1 MTNHRGY
8 GRNTVGNSA
17 DSDHE
22 LEQGSDETMEM
33 PLFPLNVVLFP
44 GMFLP
49 LHIFEPR
56 YREMV
61 EHCLETK
68 SPFGV
73 ALIRDGQEVGDAAT
87 PCEIGTAARI
97 AKVQRMPDG
106 RMNISTV
113 GTQRFRIESVDY
125 SRSYAVAQ
133 VRHYPIVNAATQSA
147 GELMQRVRPK
157 VYTYMEML
165 EKATQQKLNLNRQLP
180 QDPKMLA
187 FMVAIALQ
195 VNNEDKQALLEL
207 PGIPDMLAREQRLLA
222 REIMFIQ
229 HMLDT
234 QSEIQT
240 MNMGPTGYIF
250 PN

>member
-1 MTNHRGY
+1 
-8 GRNTVGNSA
+8 
-17 DSDHE
+17 
-22 LEQGSDETMEM
+22 MEM

-61 EHCLETK
+61 EHCVETK

-87 PCEIGTAARI
+87 PCDIGTAARI

-133 VRHYPIVNAATQSA
+133 VRHYPIVNRPP
-147 GELMQRVRPK
+147 GQRANSCNACGPRSMRTWRCWRRP
-157 VYTYMEML
+157 
-165 EKATQQKLNLNRQLP
+165 RS
-180 QDPKMLA
+180 
-187 FMVAIALQ
+187 
-195 VNNEDKQALLEL
+195 
-207 PGIPDMLAREQRLLA
+207 R
-222 REIMFIQ
+222 
-229 HMLDT
+229 
-234 QSEIQT
+234 S
-240 MNMGPTGYIF
+240 
-250 PN
+250 

>member
-1 MTNHRGY
+1 
-8 GRNTVGNSA
+8 
-17 DSDHE
+17 
-22 LEQGSDETMEM
+22 
-33 PLFPLNVVLFP
+33 
-44 GMFLP
+44 
-49 LHIFEPR
+49 
-56 YREMV
+56 
-61 EHCLETK
+61 
-68 SPFGV
+68 
-73 ALIRDGQEVGDAAT
+73 
-87 PCEIGTAARI
+87 
-97 AKVQRMPDG
+97 
-106 RMNISTV
+106 
-113 GTQRFRIESVDY
+113 
-125 SRSYAVAQ
+125 
-133 VRHYPIVNAATQSA
+133 
-147 GELMQRVRPK
+147 
-157 VYTYMEML
+157 ML

-234 QSEIQT
+234 HSEIQT

>member
-1 MTNHRGY
+1 
-8 GRNTVGNSA
+8 
-17 DSDHE
+17 
-22 LEQGSDETMEM
+22 MEM

-61 EHCLETK
+61 EHCVETK

-87 PCEIGTAARI
+87 PCDIGTAARI

-133 VRHYPIVNAATQSA
+133 VRHYPIVKHGHPVSGRTHATRAAQGLCVHGDVGEGHAAEAEPESTASARPQDAGLHGRHCAA
-147 GELMQRVRPK
+147 GEQ
-157 VYTYMEML
+157 
-165 EKATQQKLNLNRQLP
+165 
-180 QDPKMLA
+180 
-187 FMVAIALQ
+187 
-195 VNNEDKQALLEL
+195 
-207 PGIPDMLAREQRLLA
+207 
-222 REIMFIQ
+222 
-229 HMLDT
+229 
-234 QSEIQT
+234 
-240 MNMGPTGYIF
+240 
-250 PN
+250 